1 MQKNISI
8 LFLIINNEI
17 FYEIIRMF
25 FSFFVEPSFLVPL
38 IFTVPPECVWDIW
51 DTLDTTFRHFPSF
64 LVTSFISAL

>member
-25 FSFFVEPSFLVPL
+25 FYLSLLSRPFLSL
-38 IFTVPPECVWDIW
+38 
-51 DTLDTTFRHFPSF
+51 
-64 LVTSFISAL
+64 